1 VISESDEAMTRKVPA
16 VFCAAVFSMGA
27 SAQQP
32 YPVKPIRLIAPGS
45 AGSPPDVMARLWAEQ
60 LASHLGQPLVVDN
73 RPGAVGTI
81 GLNVVAKA
89 PADGYTL
96 GILSLSYAVAP
107 ALVAKMPY
115 DTEKDLTAVSLI
127 ARESNM
133 LVVPGGSSARSVA
146 ELIKVAKAKPGLLR
160 FASGGNGTPA
170 HLGGELFKRETGV
183 DIAHIPYKGAVAGV
197 VALLTGDV
205 DLMFGATVAVSPHIK
220 SGKLRA
226 LATIAPRRIPAYP
239 DVPTVAELGYANA
252 VVAPWA
258 GVVAPAGTPKAAVAR
273 LHLEMKKIGAM
284 PETKQ
289 RLEAIGLEWADV
301 GPGEFAALIRSE
313 MQKWIKLIRDA
324 GIRPG

>member
-1 VISESDEAMTRKVPA
+1 MTQKMPA
-16 VFCAAVFSMGA
+16 VFCAALFSMSA

-60 LASHLGQPLVVDN
+60 LASHLGQPMVVDN

-81 GLNVVAKA
+81 GLTVVAKA

-127 ARESNM
+127 GRESNM
-133 LVVPGGSSARSVA
+133 LVVPGSASARSVA
-146 ELIKVAKAKPGLLR
+146 ELIKVAKAKPGLLK

-197 VALLTGDV
+197 VALLSGDV
-205 DLMFGATVAVSPHIK
+205 DLMFGATVAVSPHLK

-239 DVPTVAELGYANA
+239 DVPTVAELGYANV

-258 GVVAPAGTPKAAVAR
+258 GVVAPAGTPKAVVTR

-289 RLEAIGLEWADV
+289 RLEAIGLEGADV
-301 GPGEFAALIRSE
+301 GPEEFAALIRSE
-313 MQKWIKLIRDA
+313 MQKWIKLILDA
-324 GIRPG
+324 GIKPG